1 MLCPKCHHVESKVI
15 DSRTAHNDS
24 AIRRRRECLACGHRF
39 TAYEVVE
46 APLMVIKKDGSRED
60 FDKEKILGGLRHAC
74 RKRPVSVGQF
84 DDIVQA
90 VLNKAEQEHL
100 REIPTTE
107 VGRIV
112 MEKLKAIDQ
121 VAYVRFA
128 SVYLQFQAVGDFED
142 ALNKMRDN
150 K

>member
-1 MLCPKCHHVESKVI
+1 M
-15 DSRTAHNDS
+15 
-24 AIRRRRECLACGHRF
+24 
-39 TAYEVVE
+39 VV
-46 APLMVIKKDGSRED
+46 KKDGSRED
-60 FDKEKILGGLRHAC
+60 FDKEKILFGLRQAC

-90 VLNKAEQEHL
+90 VINKAEHEHL
-100 REIPTTE
+100 REIPTEE

-121 VAYVRFA
+121 VSYVRFA

-142 ALNKMRDN
+142 AVNHVRENK
-150 K
+150 

>member
-1 MLCPKCHHVESKVI
+1 M
-15 DSRTAHNDS
+15 
-24 AIRRRRECLACGHRF
+24 
-39 TAYEVVE
+39 
-46 APLMVIKKDGSRED
+46 
-60 FDKEKILGGLRHAC
+60 GGLRHAC

-142 ALNKMRDN
+142 ALNKVRDN
-150 K
+150 G

>member
-1 MLCPKCHHVESKVI
+1 MLCPKCHHPESKVI

-24 AIRRRRECLACGHRF
+24 AIRRRRECLSCGHRF
-39 TAYEVVE
+39 TTYETVE

-60 FDKEKILGGLRHAC
+60 FDKEKNLGGLRQAC

-90 VLNKAEQEHL
+90 VINKAEHEHL
-100 REIPTTE
+100 REIPTEE

-121 VAYVRFA
+121 VSYVRFA

-142 ALNKMRDN
+142 AVNHVRENK
-150 K
+150 